1 MRKKLFSFKSKFNF
15 IDSLNKWVGSWSFLV
30 IHVIWFYIWLHYRLD
45 INSLTMIV
53 SLEAIILMILL
64 LMAQNR
70 QSIKDDLRD
79 EADLQADLESIE
91 LEKQVLKEVKALRKE
106 LKELKELNKLKSYK

>member
-1 MRKKLFSFKSKFNF
+1 MKKKRFPLSYKFDF
-15 IDSLNKWVGSWSFLV
+15 IDSLNRWVGSWSFLI
-30 IHVIWFYIWLHYRLD
+30 IHVIWFYIWLQYQWD

-53 SLEAIILMILL
+53 SLEAIILMIFL

-79 EADLQADLESIE
+79 EADLESIE
-91 LEKQVLKEVKALRKE
+91 LEKKILIEIEVLKKLIKNKADKVKIIK
-106 LKELKELNKLKSYK
+106 

>member
-1 MRKKLFSFKSKFNF
+1 MKKKRFPLSYKFDF
-15 IDSLNKWVGSWSFLV
+15 IDSLNRWVGSWSFLI
-30 IHVIWFYIWLHYRLD
+30 IHVIWFYVWLQYQWD

-79 EADLQADLESIE
+79 EADLQADLESIK
-91 LEKQVLKEVKALRKE
+91 LEKKILIEIEGLKKLIKNKADKVKIIK
-106 LKELKELNKLKSYK
+106 